1 MRGRKLV
8 AAVLFLVVLV
18 GAGVAWTERGSLRA
32 WYYLRGLGKAGEADR
47 DAWIERVASLGE
59 PAVEGLL
66 ECLARQDG
74 LASRNAAAALD
85 HLARTW
91 GCDHART
98 VDLVAR
104 EGRLFAHVGPE
115 AQADL
120 LRGMAG
126 WFGQATPADGLVPAC
141 ARLLSDARSSADADT
156 QLAALELA
164 AILVRQPQGC
174 EALRPARDL
183 ARAGL
188 EAKAAA
194 NRLRAVQLSLHPG
207 MDLLESVV
215 GLMHDPVVEVR
226 RAVLVAVGPAD
237 QVVRDEGLLPSLH
250 DPDPEVRRLTEA
262 ALRGRGLRPEHL
274 ELGRLLTHPDHH
286 MRVRVLDHLREAPDL
301 DPGLWLRRLSHD
313 RKPSVRAAALRVM
326 SGLTVIDLSDRIDQ
340 MANSD
345 PNPSVAQMARFYLS
359 QKRSVSPVER

>member
-1 MRGRKLV
+1 MRGKKLM
-8 AAVLFLVVLV
+8 ATGFLLVLLLV
-18 GAGVAWTERGSLRA
+18 GAVVGWVERDSLCA
-32 WYYLRGLGKAGEADR
+32 WYYLRGLSKASEADLNV
-47 DAWIERVASLGE
+47 WIERVASLDE
-59 PAVEGLL
+59 RAVEWLL
-66 ECLARQDG
+66 ECLTREDR
-74 LASRNAAAALD
+74 ASHNAAVALD

-91 GCDHART
+91 GPGDART

-104 EGRLFAHVGPE
+104 EGRLFTRVSPA
-115 AQADL
+115 AQTDVL
-120 LRGMAG
+120 QGMTA
-126 WFGQATPADGLVPAC
+126 WFAENKPAEGLVPAC
-141 ARLLSDARSSADADT
+141 ARLLSEVSAGDDAEA
-156 QLAALELA
+156 QLAALGLA

-188 EAKAAA
+188 QAKAAA

-215 GLMHDPVVEVR
+215 GLLHDPVAEVR

-237 QVVRDEGLLPSLH
+237 HVVKDEGLLPCLH
-250 DPDPEVRRLTEA
+250 DPDQKVRKLTEA
-262 ALRGRGLRPEHL
+262 ALRARGLRPEHL

-301 DPGLWLRRLSHD
+301 DPGVWLRRLSHD

-345 PNPSVAQMARFYLS
+345 PNPSVAQMARFYLL
-359 QKRSVSPVER
+359 QKRNSAPVER